1 MTLIGWFLG
10 CWAMLLIG
18 PDTAIGHLL
27 HRIMVALP
35 CRLLSRITRGQVL
48 LVLLL
53 LVCIVATIALLADDG
68 RMLVAMG
75 LPEAMGVATAIDLSA
90 LLDLAAVAVMASGT
104 VRLRALR
111 HRIAARTTRPTPRR
125 RRPRIV
131 RPDTPATNDDDRPA
145 APLPRARA
153 A

>member
-18 PDTAIGHLL
+18 PDTAIGRLL
-27 HRIMVALP
+27 RHTMIDTP

-48 LVLLL
+48 LVLLML
-53 LVCIVATIALLADDG
+53 ICVVATIALLADDG

-75 LPEAMGVATAIDLSA
+75 LPEAVSFATAIDLSA
-90 LLDLAAVAVMASGT
+90 LLDLAAVAVLTTGT

-111 HRIAARTTRPTPRR
+111 GRITARRVRPTPRAR
-125 RRPRIV
+125 RTRAV
-131 RPDTPATNDDDRPA
+131 RPPANDDDRLFPA
-145 APLPRARA
+145 LSRARYA
-153 A
+153 